1 MPVPNW
7 QKWKHAYEVE
17 LREAIALSLN
27 LTPGAFY
34 DGEEYR
40 EYRDRL
46 FIARRNLPR
55 IGVIRAVGYEAPVV
69 WVALPYFA
77 AWAQP
82 LGWQLPI
89 ELVETIDAQASPRLA
104 PEAPET
110 RPTPL
115 PVTSEAIGGPPY
127 GPECEKK
134 PSQQPADTPSPAGS
148 ITCPP
153 TGAGR
158 PQNAVSALKAR

>member
-69 WVALPYFA
+69 
-77 AWAQP
+77 
-82 LGWQLPI
+82 
-89 ELVETIDAQASPRLA
+89 
-104 PEAPET
+104 
-110 RPTPL
+110 
-115 PVTSEAIGGPPY
+115 
-127 GPECEKK
+127 
-134 PSQQPADTPSPAGS
+134 
-148 ITCPP
+148 
-153 TGAGR
+153 
-158 PQNAVSALKAR
+158 